1 MYKISVK
8 ILCGISGYMLKLLF
22 IMKLA
27 ILLLVIT
34 MLQVSAASYGQ
45 RISFEQKNVTL
56 DRVFNEI
63 RKQTGYSVLFA
74 TEELKGSMKVNVDF
88 NNAPLEEVLDKLI
101 LKRDLTYTI
110 EEKVIIVKKKEK
122 SLLDKVADFI
132 QAIKITGR
140 VTDAD
145 GKPMSRVTVLVR
157 APSAGFGRGVQT
169 DADGRYTVNANPGDV
184 LVFSFVGFKK
194 KEVKVSQAT
203 ELNVTMDEDMATLDQ
218 LVVLGYGTV
227 ERRALTGAVGS
238 YSPNANGAL
247 SNTLDNA
254 LVGRI
259 AGVQV
264 MPGSGAPGSASAITI
279 RGITSI
285 NGKGNSPLIVI
296 DGVPIYGID
305 KDNNTTNF
313 SGRTYGRGTSGNV
326 TNAPTQNERETFEHN
341 PLELINPDDV
351 ESVEVLKDAYATAI
365 YGSRGAAGVI
375 LITTKKGKFNAPKI
389 DLQLSTAITQPFAEH
404 KLMNGDQYADFYNAY
419 YAARKLTTGF
429 QKGIN
434 TDWRKEI
441 ERTGRAN
448 NISFSTSNGTEK
460 GSYYISGSYTNDQPY
475 IVSNDYDRFQGRI
488 NLNQRLSKVL
498 NVGTNITL
506 STTKN
511 KALNTNLLY
520 GDAAIAA
527 PNKPVYDEF
536 GSYVWGNWNNPFIS
550 VNARDLNPVGYAA
563 TTTNSLM
570 DNGVVGNLFAELTVL
585 PWAKFKSELGVNWET
600 SRAYSRFTNKPRTL
614 GGLASETNSWRRK
627 WVINNTFNFN
637 KQLGDH
643 GLNGV
648 LGQSFEASVE
658 NSTNSFASNFPND
671 QVLSLNS
678 ASTRTF
684 GSALEQQ
691 WALVSYF
698 GRLNYAYRNKY
709 FAGIT
714 YRVDGSSKFS
724 ADRRYVGFPSFSAGW
739 DLSKENFMERFAFID
754 QFKLRGSLG
763 LSGSDGGLGY
773 YGDKGIY
780 ANNSTNINYG
790 NEVVVLPTTPA
801 NPGLKWETRT
811 KYNVGADISLFK
823 SAVNVTVDYYS
834 EKTKNAILSF
844 PVPYYLGFTL
854 QKQNIGELSNK
865 GVELSIGS
873 TNIDKN
879 GFRWSSNFNIARN
892 VNKVVKL
899 YAKNGLTDPITLA
912 GNLERS
918 TGRFLIEGQSATSF
932 YLYEW
937 AGVNPENGN
946 PLWVDKDGNKTEAN
960 VQLTANGANN
970 NRRMMGDAMPKFFGG
985 IDNTFSYKGIELN
998 AFFSYAYGN
1007 KMMNGAKAYLYAYT
1021 GNDANNLSPDLLNYW
1036 KTPGQQTDIP
1046 ALMNSI
1052 NSVTNANGTI
1062 SPAGVDYTLGRNIS
1076 RFLED
1081 ASYIKLR
1088 TISLAYKF
1096 RPDMLKKLHVFSS
1109 LKVYI
1114 QADNVFVITKYSGVD
1129 PEVSAFGS
1137 SALQIGSDE
1146 FTMPAPRIFR
1156 AGVKMGF

>member
-1 MYKISVK
+1 
-8 ILCGISGYMLKLLF
+8 
-22 IMKLA
+22 MKLA
-27 ILLLVIT
+27 IILLVVT

-45 RISFEQKNVTL
+45 RITFEQKNVTL
-56 DRVFNEI
+56 DKVFNEI
-63 RKQTGYSVLFA
+63 RKQTGYSVLFS
-74 TEELKGSMKVNVDF
+74 TGELKGSMKVNVDF
-88 NNAPLEEVLDKLI
+88 NKASLEEVLDKLI

-122 SLLDKVADFI
+122 SLIDRMADFI

-145 GKPMSRVTVLVR
+145 GKPLPRVNVSVR
-157 APSAGFGRGVQT
+157 GSAPGMGRVNQT
-169 DADGRYTVNANPGDV
+169 DAEGRYTVSANPGDV
-184 LVFSFVGFKK
+184 LTFSFVGFKK
-194 KEVKVSQAT
+194 KEVKVGKA
-203 ELNVTMDEDMATLDQ
+203 ATLD
-218 LVVLGYGTV
+218 VVLEEEMAQLEKVVVVGYGTV
-227 ERRALTGAVGS
+227 EKRALTGAVGS

-247 SNTLDNA
+247 PNTLDNA

-305 KDNNTTNF
+305 KENNTTNF
-313 SGRTYGRGTSGNV
+313 SGRTYGRAVSGLV
-326 TNAPTQNERETFEHN
+326 TNAPTQNDRETFEHN

-375 LITTKKGKFNAPKI
+375 LINTKQGKFNAPKV
-389 DLQLSTAITQPFAEH
+389 DVQLSTTVSRPFGKH

-419 YAARKLTTGF
+419 YATRQLAQGF
-429 QKGIN
+429 PKGVN
-434 TDWRKEI
+434 TDWVKEI
-441 ERTGRAN
+441 ERTGSASN
-448 NISFSTSNGTEK
+448 ASFNASNGTEK
-460 GSYYISGSYTNDQPY
+460 GGYYISGSYTNDQPY
-475 IVSNDYDRFQGRI
+475 IVGNNYDRFQGRI
-488 NLNQRLSKVL
+488 NLNQRLNKVV
-498 NVGTNITL
+498 NIGTNITL

-511 KALNTNLLY
+511 NALNTNMLY

-527 PNKPVYDEF
+527 PNKPIYDQF
-536 GSYVWGNWNNPFIS
+536 GNYVWDNWNNPFI
-550 VNARDLNPVGYAA
+550 NNIARDNNPVGYAA
-563 TTTNSLM
+563 TTTNSLA
-570 DNGVVGNLFAELTVL
+570 DNGVVGNLFAELTVF
-585 PWAKFKSELGVNWET
+585 PWAKFKSELGVNWES

-614 GGLASETNSWRRK
+614 GGLASETNVWRRK

-637 KQLGDH
+637 KLMGDH

-648 LGQSFEASVE
+648 VGQSFESSVE
-658 NSTNSFASNFPND
+658 NSTNSFGSNFPND

-678 ASTRTF
+678 AATRNF

-698 GRLNYAYRNKY
+698 GRLNYLYKNRY
-709 FAGIT
+709 FAGVT

-724 ADRRYVGFPSFSAGW
+724 ANRRYVGFPSFSAGW
-739 DLSKENFMERFAFID
+739 DLSKENFMKQFTFID

-780 ANNSTNINYG
+780 ANLSTNISYG
-790 NEVVVLPTTPA
+790 NEVIILPTTPN
-801 NPGLKWETRT
+801 NPDLKWEMRT
-811 KYNVGADISLFK
+811 KYNIGADISLFK
-823 SAVNVTVDYYS
+823 GAMNVTVDYYR

-844 PVPYYLGFTL
+844 PVPNYLGFTL

-865 GVELSIGS
+865 GVELTIGS

-879 GFRWSSNFNIARN
+879 GFRWTSNFNIARN
-892 VNKVVKL
+892 VNKVDKL
-899 YAKNGLTDPITLA
+899 YEKNGLTDPIALGT
-912 GNLERS
+912 NLERS
-918 TGRFLIEGQSATSF
+918 TGRFLVEGKSATSF

-937 AGVNPENGN
+937 AGVNPANGN
-946 PLWVDKDGNKTEAN
+946 PQWIDKNGTLTEN
-960 VQLTANGANN
+960 DIQLTTYGGES
-970 NRRMMGDAMPKFFGG
+970 NRKLMGDAMPKFFGG
-985 IDNTFSYKGIELN
+985 IDNTFSYKGIEFN

-1007 KMMNGAKAYLYAYT
+1007 KMMNGSKAYMYFYT
-1021 GNDANNLSPDLLNYW
+1021 SNDANNLSSDLLNYW
-1036 KTPGQQTDIP
+1036 KAPGQQTDIP
-1046 ALMNSI
+1046 ALMNAS
-1052 NSVTNANGTI
+1052 NSTIVNGVLR
-1062 SPAGVDYTLGRNIS
+1062 PAGVDHTLGRNIS

-1088 TISLAYKF
+1088 TVSLSYKF
-1096 RPDMLKKLHVFSS
+1096 SHDALKKLRVFSS
-1109 LKVYI
+1109 LKVYM
-1114 QADNVFVITKYSGVD
+1114 QADNVLVITRYSGID

-1137 SALQIGSDE
+1137 SALQTGSDE
-1146 FTMPAPRIFR
+1146 FTMPAPRTFR